1 MKALPLI
8 LALAFGVQAAPQFSA
23 EEQAREQAAGQELAT
38 LKSQL
43 AQAKAKLASAQAES
57 LSLGDRFASN
67 EKQLSE
73 LNKAWLSASS
83 GMDELFAVSR
93 QGAKEAMTL
102 LEASAV
108 QAQYPDRLQP
118 LHALSDDKTVP
129 DRYALALLSELL
141 LGEMKASA
149 QVARFSAQVNGAEG
163 VATTRSLTRF
173 GAFTLAAEPGLV
185 QVTPQGLLPIANLPG
200 KVLDGYR
207 DYQGAEGEAVAI
219 DPSHGAVLAMLAEMP
234 TFTQRLQQG
243 GTVGYI
249 ILALALAGLGIA
261 GVRLVLLSH
270 ELKAVRRQVGESV
283 LDERNALGRVLAVE
297 KQYPHLP
304 METLELRLD
313 EAILQENPRLERGI
327 GMVKVIAAVAP
338 MLGLLGTVTGM
349 IGTFQAITQF
359 GTGDPKIMAGGIS
372 MALVTTVQGLVAAI
386 PLILAHSLLQSRFS
400 ELSNLLEQQVAGIL
414 AERAETTGLTQS
426 KTERVA

>member
-1 MKALPLI
+1 MRALPLI
-8 LALAFGVQAAPQFSA
+8 LALAFSVQAAPQFTA
-23 EEQAREQAAGQELAT
+23 EEQAREQIASSELAT
-38 LKSQL
+38 LRAQLSQARANL
-43 AQAKAKLASAQAES
+43 AQVQAQSKALAE
-57 LSLGDRFASN
+57 RFGTN
-67 EKQLSE
+67 EKQLAE
-73 LNKAWLSASS
+73 LNKEWQSAST

-93 QGAKEAMTL
+93 QGAKEAMSL
-102 LEASAV
+102 LEGSAI
-108 QAQYPDRLQP
+108 QAQYPERLAPLDRL
-118 LHALSDDKTVP
+118 SDEKSVP
-129 DRYALALLSELL
+129 DRQALALLPELL

-149 QVARFSAQVNGAEG
+149 QITRFQAQVPGG
-163 VATTRSLTRF
+163 DGIATPHTLTRF
-173 GAFTLAAEPGLV
+173 GSFTLVTEQGLV
-185 QVTPQGLLPIANLPG
+185 QPTPQGLQPIANLPG
-200 KVLDGYR
+200 DVMGSYR

-219 DPSHGAVLAMLAEMP
+219 DPSHGSVLGMLAELP

-249 ILALALAGLGIA
+249 ILTLALLGMGIA
-261 GVRLVLLSH
+261 AVRLVLLSR
-270 ELKAVRRQVGESV
+270 ELNAVRRQVHDATLRES
-283 LDERNALGRVLAVE
+283 NALGRVLAVE
-297 KQYPHLP
+297 RQYPHLP

-313 EAILQENPRLERGI
+313 EAILQETPRLERGI

-414 AERAETTGLTQS
+414 AERAEADGQV
-426 KTERVA
+426 KTKAERVA

>member
-57 LSLGDRFASN
+57 QSLGDRFASN

-129 DRYALALLSELL
+129 DRYALALLPELL

-163 VATTRSLTRF
+163 VAATQPLTRF
-173 GAFTLAAEPGLV
+173 GAFTLAAEQGLV
-185 QVTPQGLLPIANLPG
+185 QVTPQGLQPIANLSG

-270 ELKAVRRQVGESV
+270 ELKTVRRQVGESV
-283 LDERNALGRVLAVE
+283 HDERNALGRVLAVE

-414 AERAETTGLTQS
+414 AERAEATGLTQS

>member
-1 MKALPLI
+1 MRALPLI
-8 LALAFGVQAAPQFSA
+8 LALAFSAQAAPQFTA
-23 EEQAREQAAGQELAT
+23 EELAREQTASSELAT
-38 LKSQL
+38 LRAQLSQARANLVQEQAQSKAL
-43 AQAKAKLASAQAES
+43 AE
-57 LSLGDRFASN
+57 RFGTN
-67 EKQLSE
+67 EKQLAE
-73 LNKAWLSASS
+73 LNKEWQSAST

-93 QGAKEAMTL
+93 QGAKEAMSL
-102 LEASAV
+102 LEGSAI
-108 QAQYPDRLQP
+108 QAQYPERLAP
-118 LHALSDDKTVP
+118 LSRLSDEKSVP
-129 DRYALALLSELL
+129 DRQALALLPELL
-141 LGEMKASA
+141 LGEMRASA
-149 QVARFSAQVNGAEG
+149 QITRFQALVPGG
-163 VATTRSLTRF
+163 DGIATPHTLTRF
-173 GAFTLAAEPGLV
+173 GSFTLATEQGLV
-185 QVTPQGLLPIANLPG
+185 QPTPQGLQPITNLPSDVMG
-200 KVLDGYR
+200 SYR

-219 DPSHGAVLAMLAEMP
+219 DPSHGSVLGMLAELP

-249 ILALALAGLGIA
+249 ILTLALLGMGIA
-261 GVRLVLLSH
+261 AVRLVLLSR
-270 ELKAVRRQVGESV
+270 ELNAVRRQVNDATLRDS
-283 LDERNALGRVLAVE
+283 NALGRVLAVE
-297 KQYPHLP
+297 RQYPHLP

-313 EAILQENPRLERGI
+313 EAILQETPRLERGI

-414 AERAETTGLTQS
+414 AERAETDGQV
-426 KTERVA
+426 KAKAERVA